1 MSGSASPTTRCA
13 DQVTIETFHGLDALP
28 DGAASLF
35 HAPDADLFGS
45 RAWYRTVLDH
55 AMAPGAEPCFA
66 LCRIAGRPAALFPLQ
81 TLPGGGIA
89 SLSNFYTCR
98 WAPLLAAGLD
108 GAARREVAARFA
120 AFCRGAATT
129 RLDALDAD
137 VASLAAEGGRAAGLH
152 PLPFAHFGNW
162 HEPVGGLGWQRY
174 LAGRPGAL
182 RETVRRKL
190 KRDADR
196 SFEVVTGGDSLET
209 GITAF
214 EAVYRRSWKDPEPFP
229 AFNAALMR
237 QAAALGMLRLGVL
250 RIAGVPAAAQLWVR
264 EGERATVLKLAHD
277 EALKSASP
285 GTVLTALML
294 RRLLDEEG
302 VGEIDFGR
310 GDDPYKRGWAS
321 ERRQRVGVVLAN
333 PYRVRGLAALAR
345 HALGRARA
353 RLRPGLVMQSD

>member
-1 MSGSASPTTRCA
+1 M
-13 DQVTIETFHGLDALP
+13 VETFSDLDTLP
-28 DGAASLF
+28 DTAAGLF
-35 HAPDADLFGS
+35 RAPDADLFGS

-55 AMAPGAEPCFA
+55 AMAPGATSCFA
-66 LCRIAGRPAALFPLQ
+66 LCRIEGSPAALFPLQ
-81 TLPGGGIA
+81 TLPGGGLA

-98 WAPLLAAGLD
+98 WAPLLAADLD
-108 GAARREVAARFA
+108 GRARREVAARFA
-120 AFCRGAATT
+120 AFCRRFATT

-137 VASLAAEGGRAAGLH
+137 DRTLESCTEAARAAGLR

-196 SFEVVTGGDSLET
+196 SFEVVTGGDDLEP
-209 GITAF
+209 GIAAF
-214 EAVYRRSWKDPEPFP
+214 EAVYRQSWKDPEPFP

-250 RIAGVPAAAQLWVR
+250 RIAGAPAAAQLWVLER
-264 EGERATVLKLAHD
+264 DRATVLKLAHD

-294 RRLLDEEG
+294 RRLLDEDG
-302 VGEIDFGR
+302 VAEIDFGR
-310 GDDPYKRGWAS
+310 GDDPYKRAWAS

-333 PYRVRGLAALAR
+333 PYRARGLAALVR

-353 RLRPGLVMQSD
+353 RLRRG